1 MVGVEEAP
9 WQIVPYAGGWTDLG
23 TETWRRLARSAGR
36 RFLEAVEE
44 LTGEDIEARMERLRT
59 RTNEAGFDPF
69 GWDPKVGRHALAFAA
84 LLHRLYFRTEVHGIE
99 RVPPSGRLLVV
110 ANHSGQ
116 LPFDGMI
123 LAATLV
129 LDAEP
134 PRLPRSMVER
144 WSAELPFV
152 SIFFPRTGQVVG
164 SPENARRLLE
174 HDETLIVF
182 PEGSR
187 GISKPITHR
196 YQLERFGLGFLRL
209 ALETKTPILP
219 VAIVGAEEQYVS
231 LANLRGLARILQ
243 MPAVPLVPQL
253 LLGLWMPLPVKYR
266 LYIGEPMHFEGDP
279 DEEDEEVER
288 KVWLVRTAI
297 QRMLDEGLAARRKKG
312 RLMGI
317 FR

>member
-1 MVGVEEAP
+1 MEQP
-9 WQIVPYAGGWTDLG
+9 SRQIVPYAGAWADLG
-23 TETWRRLARSAGR
+23 PEAWRRFARGAGH
-36 RFLEAVEE
+36 RFLEIVEE

-69 GWDPKVGRHALAFAA
+69 GWDPEVGRHALGFAA
-84 LLHRLYFRTEVHGIE
+84 LLHRLYFRTDVHGAE
-99 RVPPSGRLLVV
+99 RVPASGRLLVV

-116 LPFDGMI
+116 IPFDGMM
-123 LAATLV
+123 LAASLV
-129 LDAEP
+129 LDVEP

-174 HDETLIVF
+174 HEETLIVF

-187 GISKPITHR
+187 GISKPITRR
-196 YQLERFGLGFLRL
+196 YQLERFGLGFVRL
-209 ALETKTPILP
+209 ALETRTPILP

-231 LANLRGLARILQ
+231 LANLRSLARLLQ

-266 LYIGEPMHFEGDP
+266 IYIGEPMRFEGDP

-297 QRMLDEGLAARRKKG
+297 QRMLDEGLAARRQKG
-312 RLMGI
+312 RFLSI